1 MKARNINDIVKS
13 ASRSSQGRMQII
25 KGQSD
30 LLLKIGFWCS
40 VLSTSYLPGNK
51 QQIAGTNSRRITM
64 LSIQ

>member
-30 LLLKIGFWCS
+30 LLLKIGFL
-40 VLSTSYLPGNK
+40 VFRPLDFLLARK
-51 QQIAGTNSRRITM
+51 QTANRRNE
-64 LSIQ
+64 

>member
-30 LLLKIGFWCS
+30 LLLKIG
-40 VLSTSYLPGNK
+40 VLVFRPLDFLLARK
-51 QQIAGTNSRRITM
+51 QTANRRNE
-64 LSIQ
+64 

>member
-1 MKARNINDIVKS
+1 MEARNINDIVKVHP
-13 ASRSSQGRMQII
+13 AAAVGRMQII
-25 KGQSD
+25 KCQSD

-64 LSIQ
+64 LSI